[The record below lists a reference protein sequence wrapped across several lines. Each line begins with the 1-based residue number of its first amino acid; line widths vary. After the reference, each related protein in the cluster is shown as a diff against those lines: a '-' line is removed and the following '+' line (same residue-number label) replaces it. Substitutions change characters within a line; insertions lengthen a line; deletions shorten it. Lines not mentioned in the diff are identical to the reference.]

1 MMVDKWQMVVDVAL
15 LTQSLRH
22 RSARQQARQLEHA
35 RHAGREKGA
44 GGRDE
49 SLADSGDSL
58 HVAAL
63 ENALRREKETVRRLR
78 ITLREQATE
87 MKDVLAAASRAKERP
102 SATEQLQEGSRGHGD
117 TRYVSLPNMRFL
129 CGQFMTPGAYVAE
142 SARIGTR
149 TCHTC

>member
-1 MMVDKWQMVVDVAL
+1 MLSITMVHKWQMLVGVAL
-15 LTQSLRH
+15 LTQSLRR

-44 GGRDE
+44 GGLDE
-49 SLADSGDSL
+49 SLTDSADSL

-87 MKDVLAAASRAKERP
+87 MKETLAAASRAKRRQDSTGWQTAREQGVERC
-102 SATEQLQEGSRGHGD
+102 
-117 TRYVSLPNMRFL
+117 V
-129 CGQFMTPGAYVAE
+129 TPRAPHSVCVNR
-142 SARIGTR
+142 SP
-149 TCHTC
+149 

>member
-63 ENALRREKETVRRLR
+63 EHALRREKETVRRLR

-87 MKDVLAAASRAKERP
+87 MKETLSAASRAKLRLD
-102 SATEQLQEGSRGHGD
+102 SVGWQTAREQGIKRCAPQNI
-117 TRYVSLPNMRFL
+117 YVSR
-129 CGQFMTPGAYVAE
+129 TP
-142 SARIGTR
+142 
-149 TCHTC
+149 